1 MKKFRQ
7 NVWEIIDRY
16 YIEAF
21 DDEDCGYMN
30 VPSYLNNGSSRICF
44 ALDDEDYVVKVSKI
58 GSLQKFSALGE
69 YDRHW
74 TNTGIQQ
81 SLLELNVFKTC
92 PVDLK
97 YLLNP
102 IIEYGFY
109 RGCIYIVQPRV
120 DVAEVICDSDG
131 DYIETCNLDDVFTIL
146 EISQDVTNEYYEDI
160 DNLCSIYHLQDND
173 IVDATS
179 NIGITSDNEIKIID
193 YGFVGW

>member
-21 DDEDCGYMN
+21 YDEDYGYMN
-30 VPSYLNNGSSRICF
+30 VPSYLNNGSSRVCF

-69 YDRHW
+69 HDRRW

-81 SLLELNVFKTC
+81 SLLELDVFKTC
-92 PVDLK
+92 PAGLK

-109 RGCIYIVQPRV
+109 RGCIYIVQPKV
-120 DVAEVICDSDG
+120 DVADEMYDSDG
-131 DYIETCNLDDVFTIL
+131 DYRETYDLDDVFSIL
-146 EISQDVTNEYYEDI
+146 GISEEATYEYYDDI
-160 DNLCSIYHLQDND
+160 DNLCSIYSLQDGD
-173 IVDATS
+173 IISATS
-179 NIGITSDNEIKIID
+179 NIGITRDNEIKIID
-193 YGFVGW
+193 YGFVG